1 MMKIELSLS
10 TVHGTDRGGE
20 DLSVEV
26 LATSTEEPTPAL
38 LQSWFES
45 AWKECLEALP
55 KSQPDADSDDAEIWL
70 DGDRVT
76 SYETEYGFKVN
87 WTTAELREKVSE
99 AILEGD
105 WVKKLRTGQYEVC
118 AEIFVDGNAD

>member
-26 LATSTEEPTPAL
+26 LATSTAEPTPAL
-38 LQSWFES
+38 LQSWFEAS
-45 AWKECLEALP
+45 WKECLEGLP
-55 KSQPDADSDDAEIWL
+55 TSQADADERDAEIWL
-70 DGDRVT
+70 EGDRVT

-87 WTTAELREKVSE
+87 WSLAELREKV
-99 AILEGD
+99 AKVVLEGD
-105 WVKKLRTGQYEVC
+105 WVKKLRTRQYEVC